1 MDEFYKLLEI
11 DINASQEEIKKA
23 YRKKARKFHPDKG
36 GDPELFKKINHAY
49 DSLLNKKNDDN
60 NIFTFFHNIKLS
72 PTITILDVSLEQLC
86 TRQIIQFDI
95 ETTVKCECLNFSK
108 SCQHCYGKG
117 ILLMQ
122 IHNILTIQ
130 QPCNHCKGSGKI
142 FISCDKCSNG
152 LLKKHKKFPIHLN
165 PSLENGYK
173 YMFKNEG
180 NEDIKGNQSD
190 LIIILKYKEHENFK
204 VQNNNLIHKIKISL
218 KESLCGYEREI
229 IHPSGEILQII
240 SDKIISHKS
249 KNIIEF
255 QGLTETGNM
264 IIEHVIIFPESL
276 NQETKK
282 ILSKYL

>member
-11 DINASQEEIKKA
+11 DVNASQEEIKKA
-23 YRKKARKFHPDKG
+23 YRKKAQKFHPDKG

-49 DSLLNKKNDDN
+49 DSLLNKKNDND
-60 NIFTFFHNIKLS
+60 IFTFFQHVKLS
-72 PTITILDVSLEQLC
+72 PTITILDISLEQLC

-95 ETTVKCECLNFSK
+95 NVDVKCECLNFSK
-108 SCQHCYGKG
+108 SCHQCNGKG
-117 ILLMQ
+117 ILLMK

-130 QPCNHCKGSGKI
+130 QPCSNCKGSGKI
-142 FISCDKCSNG
+142 FTSCDKCSDG

-180 NEDIKGNQSD
+180 NQDINGFQAD
-190 LIIILKYKEHENFK
+190 LIIVLRYKEHENFK

-229 IHPSGEILQII
+229 KHPSGEILQII
-240 SDKIISHKS
+240 SDKVISPKS

-255 QGLTETGNM
+255 QGLTESGNM
-264 IIEHVIIFPESL
+264 IIEHTIIFPENI